1 MFSFQ
6 LMCSKSQG
14 ERHFKVHHNR
24 GTRLA
29 SAPEGYTCNYKMD
42 DGTLCPSHFR
52 TKGERDAHKRKSGH
66 VKKQPPKENSGTAT
80 KPAKKKSRK

>member
-1 MFSFQ
+1 
-6 LMCSKSQG
+6 MCSNSQS

-29 SAPEGYTCNYKMD
+29 SAPEGYTCNYKME
-42 DGTLCPSHFR
+42 DGSICPCHFR
-52 TKGERDAHKRKSGH
+52 TKGEKKVHKRKSGH
-66 VKKQPPKENSGTAT
+66 VNKLPPKENSGTAK